1 MAALEVISPYSI
13 DLGLL
18 GPANGS
24 TYCLNRSG

>member
-1 MAALEVISPYSI
+1 MAALQVVSPCSI

-24 TYCLNRSG
+24 SYCLNRS